1 MGNIYAESGL
11 SSTNL
16 QNSFEK
22 KLGYTDASYTSG
34 VDAGTYTNFVR
45 DSAGYGLCQWTYWSR
60 KQALLEFCHSKGTSI
75 GDLEMQLEFMYKELS
90 ENYGTVMSVLR
101 SATTVLQ
108 ASNSVL
114 LQYERPADQSSAV
127 QSKRASYGQVYYDKF
142 ASKTNQQEGGKTMGY
157 TNSSLVDCVVK
168 SPNHSGQ
175 RTHSID
181 RITPHCVVG
190 QLSAESIGGCF
201 TSSSRQAS
209 CNYGI
214 GKDGRVVLC
223 VEGLMDEIRALPKQ
237 PPAQYKHKFDGTATY
252 VKNAKAKTKH

>member
-75 GDLEMQLEFMYKELS
+75 GDLEKQLEVMYKELS

-157 TNSSLVDCVVK
+157 TNSSLVDCAVK
-168 SPNHSGQ
+168 SPNHSGKNTLYRQ
-175 RTHSID
+175 DYAALCCWTALCRIYRWMLYKFFKTGKLQLWYWERRSCRTL
-181 RITPHCVVG
+181 R
-190 QLSAESIGGCF
+190 
-201 TSSSRQAS
+201 R
-209 CNYGI
+209 
-214 GKDGRVVLC
+214 
-223 VEGLMDEIRALPKQ
+223 
-237 PPAQYKHKFDGTATY
+237 
-252 VKNAKAKTKH
+252 